1 MHGNTILCVT
11 YSLLP
16 AVVEGLLPVGQKVG
30 VPAIPKLFGERPL
43 LSCETCCFTL
53 ITYLKLFDLL
63 IIERQFSH
71 FSNYPN
77 QTNPRRSKPPE
88 KSLATETWWNMIP
101 TKKDRLQHG
110 LLKRTFFDRL
120 WQRKLRMH
128 PDRHH
133 GSEIESPEMSEMM
146 GVAAGKLTCECFLKC
161 RIIFAD
167 YIYIYIC
174 YVICIFLHM
183 LNVNKGSVVPK
194 MSEQMRWC
202 AGPKP
207 NSHPLIGM
215 VYQFFSLSKPPKR
228 SVVVGG
234 SALFKVVGPWG
245 KVQPMRLSIFRK
257 PTVCCAQCCIRGTN
271 RSRNLIFTEMAWKI
285 IIGNQ
290 NQETHG
296 DLKMKAFGKII
307 AI

>member
-1 MHGNTILCVT
+1 MGYPNLKKTPSFAIKPSSSIISIHGNTILCVT

-133 GSEIESPEMSEMM
+133 GSEIESLRNEWN
-146 GVAAGKLTCECFLKC
+146 
-161 RIIFAD
+161 D
-167 YIYIYIC
+167 
-174 YVICIFLHM
+174 
-183 LNVNKGSVVPK
+183 GSCCWQVDMWMFFK
-194 MSEQMRWC
+194 M
-202 AGPKP
+202 
-207 NSHPLIGM
+207 
-215 VYQFFSLSKPPKR
+215 
-228 SVVVGG
+228 
-234 SALFKVVGPWG
+234 
-245 KVQPMRLSIFRK
+245 
-257 PTVCCAQCCIRGTN
+257 
-271 RSRNLIFTEMAWKI
+271 
-285 IIGNQ
+285 
-290 NQETHG
+290 
-296 DLKMKAFGKII
+296 
-307 AI
+307 